1 MFDKSGGVADV
12 DDPFLEADGAP
23 CLRGLGVFC
32 LKHIRHLSLL
42 FIFFKFRVFFI
53 ALELDL
59 N

>member
-42 FIFFKFRVFFI
+42 FIFFKFRVF
-53 ALELDL
+53 LLP
-59 N
+59 